1 MLINWPRRRLQL
13 LPGSQAEG
21 PGQGP
26 EEEEEEPLLSVPE
39 DDEEAQPL
47 PPVCVFPT
55 VHKAGSEAAGSA
67 GGARTLRRNHAPAP
81 PHSGIRPRLA
91 AL

>member
-1 MLINWPRRRLQL
+1 MGDGVLGTLH
-13 LPGSQAEG
+13 
-21 PGQGP
+21 
-26 EEEEEEPLLSVPE
+26 
-39 DDEEAQPL
+39 
-47 PPVCVFPT
+47 

-81 PHSGIRPRLA
+81 LHSGIRPRLA